1 MYAMLNLQNAYMYS
15 FTQEQEM
22 VYKVLKDETQNE
34 FLNKEKQ
41 TRPIKKNGKH
51 VNPLGYFVRAQ
62 R

>member
-41 TRPIKKNGKH
+41 TRPIKKNG
-51 VNPLGYFVRAQ
+51 NT
-62 R
+62 